1 MIKLILTKF
10 GEQIIAGIK
19 DFLDENGNPICY
31 VLINPYVLNLIPSEE
46 LTEDGQPAAF
56 TINYKKWVSC
66 SDDVEYKIPYDLI
79 ATISNPAEQVLK
91 SFTERFGELFND
103 DNTVPT
109 TDSSDSPEGSGVSDS
124 GDRGEGG
131 EP

>member
-46 LTEDGQPAAF
+46 LTEDGQPDRKS
-56 TINYKKWVSC
+56 TRLNSSHEW
-66 SDDVEYKIPYDLI
+66 
-79 ATISNPAEQVLK
+79 ISRMP
-91 SFTERFGELFND
+91 
-103 DNTVPT
+103 
-109 TDSSDSPEGSGVSDS
+109 SSA
-124 GDRGEGG
+124 
-131 EP
+131 